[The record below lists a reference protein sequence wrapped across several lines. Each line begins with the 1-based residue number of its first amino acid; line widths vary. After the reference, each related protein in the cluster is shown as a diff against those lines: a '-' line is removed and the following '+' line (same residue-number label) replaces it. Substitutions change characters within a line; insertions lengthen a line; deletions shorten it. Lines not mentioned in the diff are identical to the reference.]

1 MPAIDIMI
9 DVECLSLDPNAHLLS
24 IGAAKFDRYTGEIK
38 KEFYVVVDQK
48 AVNGTIDAATIS
60 WWMKQDARARSAIW
74 DMDPEHAVSLTKAL
88 HRLSVFVYA
97 PIDPVIWARGPMD
110 YVWLETAYKR
120 EGLKPVWKHSWW
132 HDQRTI
138 TNVAGGTKRDRPVQ
152 HHALGD
158 CRDQIQDLVAAF
170 KRIGG

>member
-1 MPAIDIMI
+1 MSAIDIMI

-24 IGAAKFDRYTGEIK
+24 IGAAKFDRFTGEIK
-38 KEFYVVVDQK
+38 KEFYVVIDQK
-48 AVNGTIDAATIS
+48 AVNGVIDAATIS
-60 WWMKQDARARSAIW
+60 WWMQQDPRARA
-74 DMDPEHAVSLTKAL
+74 AVWNEVDNATTLTKAL

-110 YVWLETAYKR
+110 YVWLECAYKR
-120 EGLKPVWKHSWW
+120 ENLKPVWKHSQW
-132 HDQRTI
+132 HDQRTVC
-138 TNVAGGTKRDRPVQ
+138 NVAGGVKRDRPVR

-158 CRDQIQDLVAAF
+158 CIDQIDDLVAAF